1 MKVLF
6 IVLAF
11 IFVAAVWVWSES
23 KTIQFDK
30 DPAAAP
36 PADFATALT
45 GKGKPGNWK
54 IVADPS
60 APSKPNVLAQT
71 DADTTSYRFPVCIYN
86 QITVK
91 DVDVSVKF
99 KPISGKEDQAAG
111 IVWRYKDANN
121 YYIARA
127 NALEGNVVMYKVQNG
142 KRSDLK
148 PRDAGMLAYGVKTS
162 VPSGQWSTLRIT
174 AKGNSFEV
182 YLNNKKQFDVD
193 DSTFPDAGKIG
204 VWTKAD
210 SVTYFDD
217 LQIATLE

>member
-1 MKVLF
+1 MKTLF
-6 IVLAF
+6 LVSAV
-11 IFVAAVWVWSES
+11 IFVPALLVWSES
-23 KTIQFDK
+23 KTIQFDEN
-30 DPAAAP
+30 PVGGP
-36 PADFATALT
+36 PTEFSSALT

-86 QITVK
+86 SIVAT
-91 DVDVSVKF
+91 DLDVSVKF
-99 KPISGKEDQAAG
+99 KPLSGKEDQAAG

-148 PRDAGMLAYGVKTS
+148 PRGAGILAYGVKAV
-162 VPSGQWSTLRIT
+162 VPPNQWSTLRIT
-174 AKGNSFEV
+174 AKSNSFEV
-182 YLNNKKQFDVD
+182 YLNNKKLFDVD

-204 VWTKAD
+204 LWTKAD
-210 SVTYFDD
+210 SVTHFDD
-217 LQIATLE
+217 LEIATK